1 MDVYIQHLVGSNSDT
16 QPDSDVLLQSTLS
29 IATVSELSQ
38 ELGRRLD
45 NSKEAILHTL
55 RDNPNVYER
64 AVAETDKA
72 QMAISGLLRGVDDMQ
87 ALLGDERS
95 GIHARLVDATENEA
109 RLRGQLQENGA

>member
-45 NSKEAILHTL
+45 NSKVQNLKCAGF
-55 RDNPNVYER
+55 
-64 AVAETDKA
+64 VACT
-72 QMAISGLLRGVDDMQ
+72 GLFRGV
-87 ALLGDERS
+87 LK
-95 GIHARLVDATENEA
+95 TN
-109 RLRGQLQENGA
+109 